1 MKRLTSI
8 LLCLS
13 LTWFAIAKAVT
24 PAKAPPAAKTAGNSA
39 KKHPTTKADAKTL
52 LHDARKALAAMVK
65 DARADKALDPSTAKN
80 KPFWKSTQSV
90 AKNLKTADKGLS
102 AKTNDFFKG
111 VEGARKAGEELKV
124 NWQLTDSKNKAVID
138 SGRTLDHALSALRQ
152 DFSKEAA
159 RKKKGGPLTAE
170 EKAAFEKIKAKQKE
184 LLGKIDK
191 LQASATKDKALEK
204 GLSEIE
210 KQANKIVNDPVTLDT
225 YLAALYLLDVQAGLI
240 RGYQYYVDKDWRD
253 DYGTLVNYADWYD
266 TYYYEWADPASYDWV
281 YTETPVEVYEDI
293 EVDET
298 LSDADIDSQDDFVAN
313 EKVDMTDAEEDEV
326 AAEEDSD
333 EDAAA
338 DDNDSMEDDAND
350 DGVEDSA
357 DDEGLDNVDDGADD
371 SGDDGGD
378 DSGDDEGDGG
388 GDEG

>member
-1 MKRLTSI
+1 MKRLLSL
-8 LLCLS
+8 LLCFS
-13 LTWFAIAKAVT
+13 LTWFTVARAVT
-24 PAKAPPAAKTAGNSA
+24 PSKSPAAAKSAGKTA
-39 KKHPTTKADAKTL
+39 KRHPTTKADAKTL

-65 DARADKALDPSTAKN
+65 DAQADQGLDPKTAKN

-210 KQANKIVNDPVTLDT
+210 KQANKIVNDQGSPVPN
-225 YLAALYLLDVQAGLI
+225 LLDLFFLMFQPGLFPGI
-240 RGYQYYVDKDWRD
+240 KI
-253 DYGTLVNYADWYD
+253 
-266 TYYYEWADPASYDWV
+266 S
-281 YTETPVEVYEDI
+281 
-293 EVDET
+293 
-298 LSDADIDSQDDFVAN
+298 
-313 EKVDMTDAEEDEV
+313 
-326 AAEEDSD
+326 
-333 EDAAA
+333 
-338 DDNDSMEDDAND
+338 
-350 DGVEDSA
+350 
-357 DDEGLDNVDDGADD
+357 
-371 SGDDGGD
+371 
-378 DSGDDEGDGG
+378 
-388 GDEG
+388 

>member
-24 PAKAPPAAKTAGNSA
+24 PTKAPPAAKTGAKPA

-65 DARADKALDPSTAKN
+65 DARADNGLDPSTAKN

-225 YLAALYLLDVQAGLI
+225 YLAALYLLDVQTGLI
-240 RGYQYYVDKDWRD
+240 RGYEYYVDKDWRD
-253 DYGTLVNYADWYD
+253 DYTALVNFANWYD
-266 TYYYEWADPASYDWV
+266 TWYVDWSTPISYDWV
-281 YTETPVEVYEDI
+281 YVDTPVDVHVDI
-293 EVDET
+293 DVTDT
-298 LSDADIDSQDDFVAN
+298 LSDADISAQDDFAAN
-313 EKVDMTDAEEDEV
+313 EPVDMTDAEEDQV
-326 AAEEDSD
+326 AAEEDNDADAASD
-333 EDAAA
+333 DDSMDEPDDDNAADMVEDDAA
-338 DDNDSMEDDAND
+338 DDAGDEDM
-350 DGVEDSA
+350 
-357 DDEGLDNVDDGADD
+357 
-371 SGDDGGD
+371 GDD
-378 DSGDDEGDGG
+378 
-388 GDEG
+388 